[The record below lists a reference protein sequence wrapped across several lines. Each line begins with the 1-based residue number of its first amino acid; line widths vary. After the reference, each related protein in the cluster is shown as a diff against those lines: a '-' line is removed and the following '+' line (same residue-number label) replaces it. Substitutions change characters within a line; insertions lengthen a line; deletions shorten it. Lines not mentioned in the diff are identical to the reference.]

1 MQCSAVHSIVVRV
14 GIAGQWCSARAAA
27 VTACRPTGAASDA
40 NTPRNVVRERAGE
53 DELQLPE
60 VAEQGVTEID
70 MRVDACVRQTKR
82 AALNVHRPRR
92 GRRDGRRVHRPRGV
106 GVWCRQSVR
115 QHLQ

>member
-1 MQCSAVHSIVVRV
+1 MDCRAGQGRAVHSIAVRV

-60 VAEQGVTEID
+60 VADQGVAEVD
-70 MRVDACVRQTKR
+70 MRVDA
-82 AALNVHRPRR
+82 
-92 GRRDGRRVHRPRGV
+92 
-106 GVWCRQSVR
+106 
-115 QHLQ
+115 